1 MFKSFGN
8 MGDKIVGLI
17 DPSKSV
23 TLVAGFQ
30 TIVATWAIIYILY
43 IAYMFHLG
51 KVDNP
56 VRQIVYKLMMFGFIS
71 LFAFNAGDWYKY
83 AIGVIQGLNDWISGG
98 GVNAIY
104 ADLDDGLKTID
115 KIHQIYFEHDSI
127 KWLKLLAIMGTG
139 IIFVSYMAVGLT
151 TSLLLIINTI
161 TLQIIF
167 VLAPFA
173 FLSLFFPLVRG
184 IFDRWI
190 EMIISNVFTI
200 FFLSLFYKVIFTEY
214 KNVLDGINP
223 LSVKPGF
230 IYDTTNVDI
239 ILSAFVILGFS
250 VLGVVLLFM
259 STQLASKLSSV
270 SIESIPKGA
279 AIATAITGIMA
290 GKGYGA
296 GKSAGKST
304 YNDAK
309 RATKG
314 AINGV
319 SGISRKAGDAGSKAH
334 NLLKQTGQKARAERK
349 AGGKKTS

>member
-1 MFKSFGN
+1 MFVSFGK
-8 MGDKIVGLI
+8 MGEKIVALL

-56 VRQIVYKLMMFGFIS
+56 VRQVVYKLMMFGFIS
-71 LFAFNAGDWYKY
+71 LFAFNAGEWYNY
-83 AIGVIQGLNDWISGG
+83 AIGAIQGLTDWISGG
-98 GVNAIY
+98 GVNSIY
-104 ADLDDGLKTID
+104 KDLDDGLKTID

-139 IIFVSYMAVGLT
+139 IIFLSYMAVGLT
-151 TSLLLIINTI
+151 ASILLIINTI

-190 EMIISNVFTI
+190 EMIISNIFTI
-200 FFLSLFYKVIFTEY
+200 FFLSLFTEVIFTEY
-214 KNVLDGINP
+214 KNILDGINP
-223 LSVKPGF
+223 LSVTPGY

-239 ILSAFVILGFS
+239 ILSAFVIFGFS
-250 VLGVVLLFM
+250 VLGVVLLYM

-279 AIATAITGIMA
+279 AIATATTGMVA
-290 GKGYGA
+290 GKGYSA
-296 GKSAGKST
+296 GKSVGKST
-304 YNDAK
+304 YNTAK
-309 RATKG
+309 KSTGKV
-314 AINGV
+314 INGV
-319 SGISRKAGDAGSKAH
+319 SGVSRKAGDAGSKAH
-334 NLLKQTGQKARAERK
+334 KLLRETGKKARAERK
-349 AGGKKTS
+349 AGGKKN